1 MEANFMLEDIDEAWI
16 KLGKEAY
23 EAGTKVATIYNMD
36 AVNAAL
42 EVQSGLLSELQLHIK
57 TELGMHAVACVIVWI
72 LDFLCLEI
80 VSVSLMTK
88 LSCAAKSS
96 LGWKVVGFMELDPEL
111 DKAMHGMDI
120 SKLRAKEKAMMQHD
134 LSSRLVYSLAN
145 LSHLTAGYL
154 FAVQGTCRQ
163 PAEAMVAVRLVAGG
177 TGGHRPSSSLGLG
190 PASTRRPRA
199 RVARTTWPPPHVS
212 IV

>member
-57 TELGMHAVACVIVWI
+57 TELGMHAVAGVLAWI
-72 LDFLCLEI
+72 SDLLCLEI
-80 VSVSLMTK
+80 VSVFSMTK
-88 LSCAAKSS
+88 LSYAAKSS
-96 LGWKVVGFMELDPEL
+96 LGWKTVGFMEQDPEL

-120 SKLRAKEKAMMQHD
+120 SELRAKEKAMMQYD
-134 LSSRLVYSLAN
+134 RKFSTRSFSCKSSLI
-145 LSHLTAGYL
+145 TAGYL

-163 PAEAMVAVRLVAGG
+163 PAGAMVRG
-177 TGGHRPSSSLGLG
+177 
-190 PASTRRPRA
+190 
-199 RVARTTWPPPHVS
+199 
-212 IV
+212 